1 MASAGLAIC
10 ATVVAF
16 ALSHLIYTGYVYS
29 AQFDL
34 GGKWEGYAP
43 GLRQGWFFN
52 KLIDLSDIQWR
63 EFRSGAP
70 ALVAVL
76 AVYAIIS
83 RLIQRSWNST
93 DDNKSSKTNSA
104 KARAVF
110 TILFAAVFLGYLHG
124 YAAVY
129 VFGLV
134 TANWAVAQI
143 VAGSRLGS
151 LCIWTANIGAL
162 VAARLTDGF
171 PPVLVFGQRY
181 AWLDQQEHAGWL
193 KGVMR
198 WHICYNITVLR
209 MLSFAL
215 DLHWSKLEKKRGK
228 GSVGKEEHI
237 KKNNTNVSSETAQ
250 KDRQRTPLPCSSD
263 YSLLFA
269 LAHALYPP
277 LYIAGPIITYQD
289 FVWQLLCSGGGGGCS
304 NTTNTKASRD
314 PATEKIGVVNDN
326 NNNAGGSNKKTI
338 RPEDTTSGLSAS
350 LLLNTT
356 PISITI
362 DTTLATAKKYSWRL
376 LADILCIELLTHC
389 LYFNSLAVHRIGKRY
404 VRHGLQHNAPEVG
417 LTAWWVLTFMWLKF
431 AVFWRTFRLA
441 ALLEGIDPPENMV
454 RCFAN
459 NYDIEGFW
467 KGWHSSFNR
476 WLVRYMYVPLG
487 GTRFRFLIIWPIF
500 LFVAVWHDLE
510 WRLITWAWIICAAFL
525 PELLVKTMASSSKFD
540 KLRHTRVYRAGA
552 ALFAAVNCA
561 GLMAANMI
569 GFVVGVDGMSD
580 LFTQLMESPRYLLG
594 VLVSFYCAM
603 HLNFRWRD
611 RERAQRKK

>member
-1 MASAGLAIC
+1 MALA
-10 ATVVAF
+10 
-16 ALSHLIYTGYVYS
+16 LLHLIYTGYVYS

-52 KLIDLSDIQWR
+52 KLVDLSDAQWR

-70 ALVAVL
+70 ALAVVLVA
-76 AVYAIIS
+76 YASMS
-83 RLIQRSWNST
+83 RFLQRRWNSS
-93 DDNKSSKTNSA
+93 DDKSGKTNSA
-104 KARAVF
+104 TARAVF

-124 YAAVY
+124 YAVVY

-134 TANWAVAQI
+134 TANWAVAHL
-143 VAGSRLGS
+143 ASGSRMGA

-171 PPVLVFGQRY
+171 PAVLVFGQRY

-193 KGVMR
+193 KGVVR
-198 WHICYNITVLR
+198 WHICYNLTVLR

-215 DLHWSKLEKKRGK
+215 DLHWSKLEKSKGK
-228 GSVGKEEHI
+228 DSIEKEEQPSRE
-237 KKNNTNVSSETAQ
+237 KMNVSSITAA
-250 KDRQRTPLPCSSD
+250 KHRQTTPLPCSSD

-289 FVWQLLCSGGGGGCS
+289 FVWQLLYGDGGSRNKTSTKTTS
-304 NTTNTKASRD
+304 NTSSKKKVSVINNKDADGSSKATRTEEMTSTS
-314 PATEKIGVVNDN
+314 PATL
-326 NNNAGGSNKKTI
+326 
-338 RPEDTTSGLSAS
+338 TTA
-350 LLLNTT
+350 
-356 PISITI
+356 
-362 DTTLATAKKYSWRL
+362 DTTLATAKKYTWKL
-376 LADILCIELLTHC
+376 VADILCIELLTHC
-389 LYFNSLAVHRIGKRY
+389 MYFNSLAVNRIGKRY
-404 VRHGLQHNAPEVG
+404 ARHGLSYNASEVG

-487 GTRFRFLIIWPIF
+487 GVRFRILSIWPIF

-510 WRLITWAWIICAAFL
+510 WRLISWAWIICAAFL
-525 PELLVKTMASSSKFD
+525 PEIMVKNIASSSKFD
-540 KLRHTRVYRAGA
+540 KMRHTRVYTAVA
-552 ALFAAVNCA
+552 ALLAAVNCA

-580 LFTQLMESPRYLLG
+580 LFAQLLKSPRYLLG

-603 HLNFRWRD
+603 HLNFWWRN
-611 RERAQRKK
+611 RERAQRKN

>member
-1 MASAGLAIC
+1 
-10 ATVVAF
+10 V
-16 ALSHLIYTGYVYS
+16 ALSHLMYTGYIYS

-43 GLRQGWFFN
+43 GLRQGWFFH

-70 ALVAVL
+70 SLVGVL
-76 AVYAIIS
+76 AIYAIIS
-83 RLIQRSWNST
+83 RFVQRRWNLTSNT
-93 DDNKSSKTNSA
+93 SNVKGSA
-104 KARAVF
+104 KARAVWTVVF
-110 TILFAAVFLGYLHG
+110 SALFLSYLHG
-124 YAAVY
+124 YAVIY

-134 TANWAVAQI
+134 TANWMLAHM
-143 VAGSRLGS
+143 VAGSRIGA
-151 LCIWTANIGAL
+151 LCIWTANIGVL

-171 PPVLVFGQRY
+171 PAALVFGQHY
-181 AWLDQQEHAGWL
+181 SWLDQQDQSGWL

-198 WHICYNITVLR
+198 WHICYNLTVLR

-215 DLHWSKLEKKRGK
+215 DLHWSKLEERKK
-228 GSVGKEEHI
+228 I
-237 KKNNTNVSSETAQ
+237 SE
-250 KDRQRTPLPCSSD
+250 KDEKIIEAAKFRITTSLPSPSD
-263 YSLLFA
+263 YNLLFA

-289 FVWQLLCSGGGGGCS
+289 FVWQLLYGNNTLLNNGGGGGS
-304 NTTNTKASRD
+304 GGSSNKSKTKKLVGVINTTAD
-314 PATEKIGVVNDN
+314 
-326 NNNAGGSNKKTI
+326 GSMSST
-338 RPEDTTSGLSAS
+338 
-350 LLLNTT
+350 NTT
-356 PISITI
+356 KIDESTLSQT
-362 DTTLATAKKYSWRL
+362 DTTLSLARKYIWRL
-376 LADILCIELLTHC
+376 LADILCIEILTHC
-389 LYFNSLAVHRIGKRY
+389 LYFNSLAVHKIGKRY
-404 VRHGLQHNAPEVG
+404 ARHGLPYSAPEVG

-431 AVFWRTFRLA
+431 AVIWRIFRFA

-476 WLVRYMYVPLG
+476 WLVRYMYVPMG
-487 GTRFRFLIIWPIF
+487 GTKYRIVVIWPIF

-510 WRLITWAWIICAAFL
+510 WRLISWAWIICAAFL
-525 PELLVKTMASSSKFD
+525 PELLVKKIASSSKFD
-540 KLRHTRVYRAGA
+540 KIRHKTVYIAVA
-552 ALFAAVNCA
+552 ALLAAVNCA
-561 GLMAANMI
+561 GLMAANMV

-580 LFTQLMESPRYLLG
+580 LFKQLLESPNYLLG

-603 HLNFRWRD
+603 HLNFRWRE

>member
-1 MASAGLAIC
+1 M
-10 ATVVAF
+10 
-16 ALSHLIYTGYVYS
+16 ALSHLMYTGYIYS

-43 GLRQGWFFN
+43 GLRQGWFFH

-70 ALVAVL
+70 SLVGVL
-76 AVYAIIS
+76 AIYAIIS
-83 RLIQRSWNST
+83 RFVQRRWNLTSNT
-93 DDNKSSKTNSA
+93 SNVKGSA
-104 KARAVF
+104 KARAVWTVVF
-110 TILFAAVFLGYLHG
+110 SALFLSYLHG
-124 YAAVY
+124 YAVIY

-134 TANWAVAQI
+134 TANWMLAHM
-143 VAGSRLGS
+143 VAGSRIGA
-151 LCIWTANIGAL
+151 LCIWTANIGVL

-171 PPVLVFGQRY
+171 PAALVFGQHY
-181 AWLDQQEHAGWL
+181 SWLDQQDQSGWL

-198 WHICYNITVLR
+198 WHICYNLTVLR

-215 DLHWSKLEKKRGK
+215 DLHWSKLEERKK
-228 GSVGKEEHI
+228 I
-237 KKNNTNVSSETAQ
+237 SE
-250 KDRQRTPLPCSSD
+250 KDEKIIEAAKFRITTSLPSPSD
-263 YSLLFA
+263 YNLLFA

-289 FVWQLLCSGGGGGCS
+289 FVWQLLYGNNTLLNNGGGGGS
-304 NTTNTKASRD
+304 GGSSNKSKTKKLVGVINTTAD
-314 PATEKIGVVNDN
+314 
-326 NNNAGGSNKKTI
+326 GSMSST
-338 RPEDTTSGLSAS
+338 
-350 LLLNTT
+350 NTT
-356 PISITI
+356 KIDESTLSQT
-362 DTTLATAKKYSWRL
+362 DTTLSLARKYIWRL
-376 LADILCIELLTHC
+376 LADILCIEILTHC
-389 LYFNSLAVHRIGKRY
+389 LYFNSLAVHKIGKRY
-404 VRHGLQHNAPEVG
+404 ARHGLPYSAPEVG

-431 AVFWRTFRLA
+431 AVIWRIFRFA

-476 WLVRYMYVPLG
+476 WLVRYMYVPMG
-487 GTRFRFLIIWPIF
+487 GTKYRIVVIWPIF

-510 WRLITWAWIICAAFL
+510 WRLISWAWIICAAFL
-525 PELLVKTMASSSKFD
+525 PELLVKKIASSSKFD
-540 KLRHTRVYRAGA
+540 KIRHKTVYIAVA
-552 ALFAAVNCA
+552 ALLAAVNCA
-561 GLMAANMI
+561 GLMAANMV

-580 LFTQLMESPRYLLG
+580 LFKQLLESPNYLLG

-603 HLNFRWRD
+603 HLNFRWRE

>member
-43 GLRQGWFFN
+43 
-52 KLIDLSDIQWR
+52 
-63 EFRSGAP
+63 
-70 ALVAVL
+70 
-76 AVYAIIS
+76 
-83 RLIQRSWNST
+83 
-93 DDNKSSKTNSA
+93 
-104 KARAVF
+104 
-110 TILFAAVFLGYLHG
+110 AVFLGYLHG

-198 WHICYNITVLR
+198 
-209 MLSFAL
+209 
-215 DLHWSKLEKKRGK
+215 
-228 GSVGKEEHI
+228 
-237 KKNNTNVSSETAQ
+237 
-250 KDRQRTPLPCSSD
+250 
-263 YSLLFA
+263 LLFA